1 MRPDAISLLAAF
13 LAVGGLEV
21 VAAQDAADANVER
34 PRWYFPRE
42 VKRTIRNN
50 RSFNPDAGSLIDN
63 VFENLVTQG
72 SSSQPEITPTPEPLS
87 TPAAA
92 ESQKGQEVVVVTIS
106 VDPKNPE
113 ITHRITG
120 TTTIGG
126 EPTATTTTTTKKTD
140 GSSTDNNVQKN
151 SEVPSTDADTT
162 SQQQSATDS
171 VAKASTTASPSTA
184 ASSDGGLLGAVGSG
198 LSSIGDDLGLTDSTS
213 SSAAVT
219 PAAAT
224 DSSAQ
229 ASTAPSSTPSTTAA
243 TTATSS
249 SNGGLLGVV
258 GSGLSSLGDDLGL
271 TDSTSSFASVTPAA
285 TTDSSVANASTTA
298 SPSASASSNDGLLGA
313 VGSGLSSLGDD
324 LGLGGSTSSSASALT
339 STPATLTDSSAAK
352 ASSTPLSTSEGLLGG
367 LGAGLSSLGDDL
379 GLGGSTSSLASATP
393 SASSPKESSTASSGT
408 DLLGML
414 LGDNSSSGNS
424 TIATASNS
432 SMLPTIPAS
441 VPASATTSVSASTTP
456 TSSGD
461 LLGGIVSGVDSLLGI
476 TPTGTGSI
484 ALIPT
489 ASMPAGSLLPS
500 KSTALIPGFG
510 TTTSGGVPTPTNSIG
525 SVPVPHSPGAD
536 STSESAT
543 ASAPGTGTTSGS
555 VPGSGSS
562 ETPKVPTPTS
572 HPASTPLPQTTE
584 VSTTKTA
591 VEPQTTATETPLPS
605 TSNDNDWMPSTIL
618 IMPTVATTHTTTSGQ
633 TDMPQATSLPGSI
646 TPSNEITEAPSD
658 STLLQLG
665 FNGQLPWSF
674 VATTPLS
681 SSQIFNYTPQ
691 AIENA
696 LPTLAA
702 KDYPVMFSLEP
713 YYNWQATGYNATL
726 AIFYF
731 PRDKVEA
738 LRALKVNPKSAL
750 YNQASESIQS
760 LMTMVDPTI
769 PLEFSG
775 NYPSSGDGSSSGN
788 TDSGNNDGTDGG
800 SNNNSDGSASSSKT
814 KASSVGIGVGV
825 VAGAAA
831 YGAGM
836 FWVAR
841 RYRKRKQLH
850 QRSSSTVEQMS
861 QGGSAAGS
869 VFAAGGR
876 TSPSQNSRGTARSQ
890 MISAPVMAENSLG
903 WN

>member
-1 MRPDAISLLAAF
+1 MRPDAISLLVAF
-13 LAVGGLEV
+13 IAVGGLDV
-21 VAAQDAADANVER
+21 VAAQDAANAHVER

-50 RSFNPDAGSLIDN
+50 RNFNPDAGSLIDN

-72 SSSQPEITPTPEPLS
+72 SSSQPEITPTPEPSS

-92 ESQKGQEVVVVTIS
+92 QSQKGEEVVVVTIS

-140 GSSTDNNVQKN
+140 GSSTDNSVQKN

-162 SQQQSATDS
+162 SQQQPATDSS
-171 VAKASTTASPSTA
+171 VAKASTTAS
-184 ASSDGGLLGAVGSG
+184 
-198 LSSIGDDLGLTDSTS
+198 
-213 SSAAVT
+213 
-219 PAAAT
+219 
-224 DSSAQ
+224 
-229 ASTAPSSTPSTTAA
+229 TTAA
-243 TTATSS
+243 SS

-271 TDSTSSFASVTPAA
+271 GESASSSASATPASTA
-285 TTDSSVANASTTA
+285 GSSAQASTTPSTTASTTA
-298 SPSASASSNDGLLGA
+298 GSSSNGGLLGV

-324 LGLGGSTSSSASALT
+324 LGLGGSTSSSASASVT

-352 ASSTPLSTSEGLLGG
+352 ASSTPVSASEGLLGVVG
-367 LGAGLSSLGDDL
+367 SGLSSLGDDL
-379 GLGGSTSSLASATP
+379 GLGGSTSSLASATA
-393 SASSPKESSTASSGT
+393 SAISPKESSTTSSGT

-424 TIATASNS
+424 TIATASDS
-432 SMLPTIPAS
+432 SILPTIPVN
-441 VPASATTSVSASTTP
+441 VPASATTSVPASATP
-456 TSSGD
+456 TSGD
-461 LLGGIVSGVDSLLGI
+461 LLGGLVSGVDSLLGI
-476 TPTGTGSI
+476 TPTGTGST

-489 ASMPAGSLLPS
+489 VSMPAGSLLPS
-500 KSTALIPGFG
+500 KSSPLIPGIGG

-525 SVPVPHSPGAD
+525 SVPVPHSPGAE
-536 STSESAT
+536 SGSGSAT
-543 ASAPGTGTTSGS
+543 AS
-555 VPGSGSS
+555 VPGSGSH
-562 ETPKVPTPTS
+562 ETPQVPTPTS
-572 HPASTPLPQTTE
+572 HPASTPLPQTSE
-584 VSTTKTA
+584 ASTTKTA
-591 VEPQTTATETPLPS
+591 VEPQTTSTETPLPS
-605 TSNDNDWMPSTIL
+605 TSNENDWMPSTIL
-618 IMPTVATTHTTTSGQ
+618 IMPTVATTHTTASGQ
-633 TDMPQATSLPGSI
+633 TEKPQATSLPGSI
-646 TPSNEITEAPSD
+646 TPSNEVTEAPSD

-702 KDYPVMFSLEP
+702 KDYPVMFALEP

-738 LRALKVNPKSAL
+738 LRALKVNPNSAL

-775 NYPSSGDGSSSGN
+775 NYPTGGSDSSTGN
-788 TDSGNNDGTDGG
+788 TGNGNNDGTDGG
-800 SNNNSDGSASSSKT
+800 SNNSDGSANSSKT